1 MKAEDERKHEELV
14 EAVRKVQDARTGI
27 VLSGRINNG
36 KVELDQSTL
45 DEIAR
50 KFAGSNRSFVA
61 VNAPFDPESSTIAE
75 LK

>member
-1 MKAEDERKHEELV
+1 MSQEHDKNHQKLV
-14 EAVRKVQDARTGI
+14 EAAKAVQELRSGI

-45 DEIAR
+45 DEIAK

-61 VNAPFDPESSTIAE
+61 VNAPFDPKTATV
-75 LK
+75 